1 MFAPPP
7 PRVADDAATLA
18 RARAQGT
25 VATLAAYIRLSGP
38 GWLQS
43 AITLG
48 GGSLA
53 SSLYLGVLG
62 GMAFLW
68 LQPLAMLLGIAMLSA
83 IAHVTLVTG
92 QRPFAAINRHVS
104 PVLGWA
110 WALASLAA
118 NMVWCMPQYAL
129 AVGCVQQNLLPSVF
143 GAAGPLGEVGGKVA
157 ATAFLYVLCVAV
169 TWAYGVGSSGA
180 GSSGAGSWGVKI
192 YERVLKLLVAA
203 IVLCFVLVVWRLA
216 QTDRGF
222 TWAEVGAGFVPDL
235 SRWSEPGPGFVP
247 FLDGLTAQARAWW
260 TARIVAEQRDV
271 ILSAAATAVGINMTF
286 LMPYSLLAK
295 GWTRDFSGLVRFDLL
310 TGMFIP
316 FTLTISCVVV
326 AAASRFHAE
335 PVPGL
340 VDATTPAPA
349 PRMVAAYE
357 HTLAARVQ
365 SLGGEAAA
373 LPRSEKLLA
382 AMLCKRDAQD
392 LAQALAPMTGTTY
405 AHLLFGLGALGM
417 ALSTITLLMLISGF
431 VLCEV
436 LGLPHGGRA
445 HRWGTLLA
453 STGVL
458 GPFLWRD
465 AAFYV
470 AVPTSLFGIA
480 LLPIAY
486 WTFVCLLNSR
496 SLMGDARPRGGARV
510 LWNACL
516 LPGALL
522 ATAAS
527 AWSIWHGAGWLGVGA
542 VGLLLA
548 AAAATARRGP
558 GA

>member
-1 MFAPPP
+1 MFAPHSD
-7 PRVADDAATLA
+7 RVADDAEVLASA
-18 RARAQGT
+18 RARGSL
-25 VATLAAYIRLSGP
+25 ATLGAFVRLSGP

-62 GMAFLW
+62 GMSFLW

-83 IAHVTLVTG
+83 IAHVTLLTG
-92 QRPFAAINRHVS
+92 ERPFAAINRHVS
-104 PVLGWA
+104 PVLGWG

-129 AVGCVQQNLLPSVF
+129 AVGCMQQNLMPSWF
-143 GAAGPLGEVGGKVA
+143 GASGALGDFGGKVT
-157 ATAFLYVLCVAV
+157 ATALIFALCVAV
-169 TWAYGVGSSGA
+169 TWAYGHGGR
-180 GSSGAGSWGVKI
+180 GVKI
-192 YERVLKLLVAA
+192 YERALKLLVAA
-203 IVLCFVLVVWRLA
+203 VVVCFGLVAWRIA
-216 QTDRGF
+216 RTDPGF
-222 TWAEVGAGFVPDL
+222 SWGEVGMGLVPDL
-235 SRWSEPGPGFVP
+235 SRWSAPGPGFAP
-247 FLDGLTAQARAWW
+247 FLESLAADARAWW
-260 TARIVAEQRDV
+260 TQRIVGEQRDI
-271 ILSAAATAVGINMTF
+271 ILSAAATAIGINMTF

-295 GWTRDFSGLVRFDLL
+295 RWTKDFSGLVRFDLL
-310 TGMFIP
+310 TGMCIP
-316 FTLTISCVVV
+316 FTLTLSCVVI

-335 PVPGL
+335 PVAGL
-340 VDATTPAPA
+340 VDVTTPAPA
-349 PRMVAAYE
+349 ARMVSAYE
-357 HTLAARVQ
+357 QALDARVRA
-365 SLGGEAAA
+365 LGGEREQ

-392 LAQALAPMTGTTY
+392 LAQALAPMTGETY

-431 VLCEV
+431 VVCEIFR
-436 LGLPHGGRA
+436 LPHGGRA

-465 AAFYV
+465 AALYV

-486 WTFVCLLNSR
+486 WAFVFLLNSR
-496 SLMGDARPRGGARV
+496 SLLRENHPRGGARV
-510 LWNACL
+510 LWNTFL

-527 AWSIWHGAGWLGVGA
+527 AWSIWHGAGWLGVVA
-542 VGLLLA
+542 VAVFLLA
-548 AAAATARRGP
+548 AFATRRSEGV
-558 GA
+558 